1 MALYLDTA
9 DVDKARRGASLGFL
23 AGLTTNPALLARAG
37 GEPADVIAA
46 LCAAMPGMVFH
57 QVIAAPGPELDAEIE
72 RYRAISDRI
81 GFKFPCTLDH
91 LRAVHALAGQGPLC
105 AVTAVFDAAQ
115 AYLAAEAGA
124 DYAIPY
130 VNRTTRLCGSGPAL
144 VADMAAVLKGT
155 GCDILAASI
164 KDPAEAVA
172 ALQAGA
178 RHLTVSWRVIEEMAA
193 HRLTEMALA
202 DFAAAR

>member
-9 DVDKARRGASLGFL
+9 DVDEARRGASLGFL

-46 LCAAMPGMVFH
+46 LCAAMPGVVFH
-57 QVIAAPGPELDAEIE
+57 QVTAAPGPALDAEIE
-72 RYRAISDRI
+72 RYRAISDRVS
-81 GFKFPCTLDH
+81 FKFPCTLDH
-91 LRAVHALAGQGPLC
+91 LRAVRALAGRGPLC

-115 AYLAAEAGA
+115 AYLAAQAGA

-130 VNRTTRLCGSGPAL
+130 VNRTTRLCSSGPAL
-144 VADMAAVLKGT
+144 VADMAAVLEGT
-155 GCDILAASI
+155 GCEILAASI

-178 RHLTVSWRVIEEMAA
+178 CHLTVPWRVIEEMAA
-193 HRLTEMALA
+193 HRLTDMALA